1 MIANSGMALIRFVL
15 FWLKTVCASVQ
26 NESCPLCRS
35 LTCTVFAPTQKRST
49 RTKCERSKIC
59 SIENLP
65 RIALIKYGW
74 AIPLTSKSKN
84 AWVYLCAIIDLF
96 SRKVVGYR
104 VSLAASTRLVTTTF
118 RNAYEERG
126 NPKNLTFHSDRGG
139 QYISAAFSKLLQQY
153 NVKQSFSASGTPL
166 DNAVAETFFATFK
179 KEETYRREY
188 TSERHFRKSVDEYI
202 RFYNEVRP
210 HQTLKYKTPQAFEA
224 TYQSSYIEKPCSY
237 NDAGVWKHL
246 RNFDVSRYTLAI
258 HKKTE
263 SLVSQ
268 GFPNKKPPVFR

>member
-1 MIANSGMALIRFVL
+1 MPKKYPLEFKKQAIRRYEKGESIPALCQELHVSQSTFYHWRNQYRSIQTSAHTYTPAEFDALVRRLQKAEHKLSIIQLSGYLSKVPLQDKLATLEHFHNEMSDLYSVHELCEAL
-15 FWLKTVCASVQ
+15 
-26 NESCPLCRS
+26 
-35 LTCTVFAPTQKRST
+35 
-49 RTKCERSKIC
+49 
-59 SIENLP
+59 
-65 RIALIKYGW
+65 
-74 AIPLTSKSKN
+74 
-84 AWVYLCAIIDLF
+84 D
-96 SRKVVGYR
+96 R
-104 VSLAASTRLVTTTF
+104 VSHAASTRLVTTTF

-166 DNAVAETFFATFK
+166 DNAVAEAFFSTFK

-237 NDAGVWKHL
+237 NAAGV
-246 RNFDVSRYTLAI
+246 
-258 HKKTE
+258 
-263 SLVSQ
+263 
-268 GFPNKKPPVFR
+268 